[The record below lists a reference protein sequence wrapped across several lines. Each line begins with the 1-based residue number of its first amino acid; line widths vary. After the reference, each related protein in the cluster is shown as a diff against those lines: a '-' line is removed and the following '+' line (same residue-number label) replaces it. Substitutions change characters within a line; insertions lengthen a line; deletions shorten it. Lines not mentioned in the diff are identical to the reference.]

1 MRRLLE
7 FPAKLQSA
15 PSTPGSVAGLS
26 NVAAGLLLFIPSR
39 LDGE

>member
-7 FPAKLQSA
+7 FTVKLQSA
-15 PSTPGSVAGLS
+15 RSTPGSVAGLS
-26 NVAAGLLLFIPSR
+26 NIVAGLLIFTPSR